1 MESEWK
7 RRKRIIM
14 AIMLYYATVFTPTE
28 VIKRGAVVI
37 SDDGRI
43 AYVGPMENAPRT
55 DGLRLDLRGRIV
67 VPGFIDVHVHGGNGI
82 TFGESDQIA
91 GDLAA
96 YSKWVAS
103 AGVTGFLCSIS
114 APQAEALV
122 RMVRAYADA
131 LDAGTPGAEA
141 LGLHLEGPFLS
152 KEKKGAFN
160 PAWLRQPAMEE
171 AEAVLQA
178 GRGWIRQMTLAP
190 ELPGAQ
196 EVAALFRAAG
206 VVVSMGHTN
215 ADYELASAALRGN
228 FTHVTHTFNAQRG
241 FQHREPGVFGAILAS
256 DEVTAELIADTV
268 HVHPGAM
275 KMLIRCL
282 GADRVVLITD
292 AMAGAGLPDGTY
304 ELVGH
309 TVIVKEGRATLPDG
323 TLAGSTATLNQCVR
337 NVHQTVG
344 VPLLEAVKMASLNPA
359 RAMGFADR
367 LGSIAVGKDASLA
380 VIDEQAN
387 VYLTLVKGRIVYSR
401 L

>member
-1 MESEWK
+1 
-7 RRKRIIM
+7 M
-14 AIMLYYATVFTPTE
+14 AMILYYATVITPTD
-28 VIKRGAVVI
+28 VIERGAVVI

-43 AYVGPMENAPRT
+43 AYVGPMEKAPYT
-55 DGLRLDLRGRIV
+55 DGLHLDMRGRMV

-82 TFGESDQIA
+82 TFEVPGSIA
-91 GDLAA
+91 EDLSA

-103 AGVTGFLCSIS
+103 TGVTGFLCSIS
-114 APQAEALV
+114 APTAESLV
-122 RMVRAYADA
+122 QLVHAYADA
-131 LDAGTPGAEA
+131 LDAGTMPGAEV

-196 EVAALFRAAG
+196 EVAARFREAG

-241 FQHREPGVFGAILAS
+241 FQHREPGVFGAVLTS
-256 DEVTAELIADTV
+256 DEVTAELIADTI

-275 KMLIRCL
+275 KVLIRCL
-282 GADRVVLITD
+282 GTDRVVLITD
-292 AMAGAGLPDGTY
+292 AIAGAGLPDGTY
-304 ELVGH
+304 ELVGYK
-309 TVIVKEGRATLPDG
+309 VSVKEGRATLPDG
-323 TLAGSTATLNQCVR
+323 TLAGSTAMLNQCVR
-337 NVHQTVG
+337 NVHQKVG
-344 VPLLEAVKMASLNPA
+344 VPLPEAVKMASLNPA

-387 VYLTLVKGRIVYSR
+387 VYLTLVKGRIVYSQM
-401 L
+401 

>member
-1 MESEWK
+1 
-7 RRKRIIM
+7 M
-14 AIMLYYATVFTPTE
+14 AITLYYATILTPIQ
-28 VIKRGAVVI
+28 VIERGAVVI
-37 SDDGRI
+37 SDEGRI
-43 AYVGPMENAPRT
+43 AYVGAMEEAPRT
-55 DGLRLDLRGRIV
+55 DGLHLDMRGRIV

-82 TFGESDQIA
+82 TFGEGERFA
-91 GDLAA
+91 EDLRA
-96 YSKWVAS
+96 YSKWVVGS
-103 AGVTGFLCSIS
+103 GVTGFLCSVA
-114 APQAEALV
+114 APTAEALV
-122 RMVRAYADA
+122 QLVHAYADV
-131 LDAGTPGAEA
+131 LDAGLPGAEA

-160 PAWLRQPAMEE
+160 PTWLRQPAMEE

-178 GRGWIRQMTLAP
+178 GRGWIRQITLAP

-196 EVAALFRAAG
+196 EIAARFRTAG

-241 FQHREPGVFGAILAS
+241 FEHRAPGVFGAILTS
-256 DEVTAELIADTV
+256 NEVTAELIADTI

-282 GADRVVLITD
+282 GTDRVVLITD

-304 ELVGH
+304 DLVGH
-309 TVIVKEGRATLPDG
+309 TVTVKGGRAKLADG
-323 TLAGSTATLNQCVR
+323 TLAGSTAMLNQCVR
-337 NVHQTVG
+337 NVHQKVG
-344 VPLLEAVKMASLNPA
+344 LPLPEAVKMASLNPA

-387 VYLTLVKGRIVYSR
+387 VYMTLVKGRVVYSQM
-401 L
+401 